1 MSSLS
6 HLNEP
11 TSASP
16 FHEATLA
23 RREMLTPG
31 MVRLTFSGEGLANF
45 RSTGIPDEYIRLFFR
60 DPESGELVLP
70 AIDAEGRWTFPE
82 ERHRV
87 RYSTYTVRRFDAASR
102 ELDIDLVVHKGGQA
116 SDWACAA
123 SIGER
128 IVINN
133 PRGLYAPPADL
144 RWQLLIAD
152 ATGLPAVARILEQ
165 TGAGIFSDIFVELA
179 DEAHVQDLPE
189 HPGARVTWLTG
200 SGNGVAKSR
209 IGSLLA
215 HAPSAQDGG
224 YLWVAGEKS
233 SVRAL
238 REQARTL
245 PCFVDG
251 RQKLVA
257 YWSRSPGAA
266 G

>member
-1 MSSLS
+1 MSSVDHAS
-6 HLNEP
+6 EP
-11 TSASP
+11 AAIGP

-23 RREMLTPG
+23 RREMLTSG

-45 RSTGIPDEYIRLFFR
+45 GSTGIPDEYIRLFFP

-70 AIDAEGRWTFPE
+70 VIDTDGRWTFPE

-102 ELDIDLVVHKGGQA
+102 ELDIDLVVHDGGQA
-116 SDWACAA
+116 SDWAMTA
-123 SIGER
+123 SVGER

-133 PRGLYAPPADL
+133 PRGLYVPPTDL

-165 TGAGIFSDIFVELA
+165 TPAGIFSDVFIEVA
-179 DEAHVQDLPE
+179 DEAHVQDLPD
-189 HPGARVTWLTG
+189 HAGARVTWLTG
-200 SGNGVAKSR
+200 SGNGIAESR
-209 IGSLLA
+209 IGSLLVN
-215 HAPSAQDGG
+215 APRTRDGG
-224 YLWVAGEKS
+224 YLWVAAEKAA
-233 SVRAL
+233 VREL

-251 RQKLVA
+251 RRKLVA
-257 YWSRSPGAA
+257 YWSHASTTAE
-266 G
+266 

>member
-1 MSSLS
+1 MSSVDQAS
-6 HLNEP
+6 EP
-11 TSASP
+11 MIKP

-31 MVRLTFSGEGLANF
+31 MVRLTFSGDGLANF
-45 RSTGIPDEYIRLFFR
+45 RSTGIPDEYIRLFFP
-60 DPESGELVLP
+60 DPKSGELVLP
-70 AIDAEGRWTFPE
+70 TIEADGRWTFPE

-87 RYSTYTVRRFDAASR
+87 RYSTYTVRRFDAVSR
-102 ELDIDLVVHKGGQA
+102 ELDIDLVVHEGGQA
-116 SDWACAA
+116 SDWAMTA
-123 SIGER
+123 SVGER

-133 PRGLYAPPADL
+133 PRGLYVPPVDL

-165 TGAGIFSDIFVELA
+165 TPSGIFSDIFVELA
-179 DEAHVQDLPE
+179 DEAHVQDLPD

-200 SGNGVAKSR
+200 SGNGIAESV
-209 IGSLLA
+209 IGNLLA
-215 HAPSAQDGG
+215 NAPRAQDGG

-233 SVRAL
+233 SVREL

-245 PCFVDG
+245 PCFIDG

-257 YWSRSPGAA
+257 YWSRSPEMA

>member
-1 MSSLS
+1 MSS
-6 HLNEP
+6 
-11 TSASP
+11 SP

-31 MVRLTFSGEGLANF
+31 MVRLTFSGEGLAQF
-45 RSTGIPDEYIRLFFR
+45 RSTGIPDEYIRLFFP
-60 DPESGELVLP
+60 DPESGELILP
-70 AIDAEGRWTFPE
+70 AIDAEGRWIFPE

-102 ELDIDLVVHKGGQA
+102 ELDIDLVVHDGGQA
-116 SDWACAA
+116 SDWAMTA
-123 SIGER
+123 SVGER

-165 TGAGIFSDIFVELA
+165 TPAGIFSDIFVELA

-189 HPGARVTWLTG
+189 HSGARVTWLTG
-200 SGNGVAKSR
+200 SGNGVSGSC
-209 IGSLLA
+209 IGGLLA
-215 HAPSAQDGG
+215 NAPRTQDGG
-224 YLWVAGEKS
+224 YLWVAAEKTA
-233 SVRAL
+233 VREL
-238 REQARTL
+238 RDQARSL
-245 PCFVDG
+245 PCFIDG

-257 YWSRSPGAA
+257 YWSRSVETIG
-266 G
+266 

>member
-1 MSSLS
+1 MSS
-6 HLNEP
+6 
-11 TSASP
+11 SP
-16 FHEATLA
+16 FHEATLV

-31 MVRLTFSGEGLANF
+31 MVRLSFSGEGLANF
-45 RSTGIPDEYIRLFFR
+45 HSTGIPDEYIRLFFP

-70 AIDAEGRWTFPE
+70 AIDSEGRWTYPE

-87 RYSTYTVRRFDAASR
+87 RYSTYTVRRFDAESR
-102 ELDIDLVVHKGGQA
+102 ELDIDLVVHDGGQA
-116 SDWACAA
+116 SDWAMTA

-133 PRGLYAPPADL
+133 PRGLYLPPSDL

-165 TGAGIFSDIFVELA
+165 TPAEIFSDIFVELA
-179 DEAHVQDLPE
+179 DEAHIQDLPD

-200 SGNGVAKSR
+200 SGNGIADSR
-209 IGSLLA
+209 IGGLLA
-215 HAPSAQDGG
+215 HAPRTREGG
-224 YLWVAGEKS
+224 YLWGAAEKS
-233 SVRAL
+233 AVREL
-238 REQARTL
+238 REQARAL

-257 YWSRSPGAA
+257 YWSRSQDMA

>member
-1 MSSLS
+1 MSSVNRVS
-6 HLNEP
+6 EP
-11 TSASP
+11 MTISP
-16 FHEATLA
+16 FHEAILA

-31 MVRLTFSGEGLANF
+31 MVRLSFSGDGLANF
-45 RSTGIPDEYIRLFFR
+45 RSTGIPDEYIRLFFP

-70 AIDAEGRWTFPE
+70 TIDANGRWTFPE

-102 ELDIDLVVHKGGQA
+102 ELDIDLVVHEGGQA
-116 SDWACAA
+116 SDWAMAA
-123 SIGER
+123 SVGER

-133 PRGLYAPPADL
+133 PRGLYVPPPDL

-165 TGAGIFSDIFVELA
+165 TPPAIFSDIFVELA
-179 DEAHVQDLPE
+179 DEAHVQALPD

-200 SGNGVAKSR
+200 SGNGIADSR

-233 SVRAL
+233 SVREL

-257 YWSRSPGAA
+257 YWSRSPEMA

>member
-1 MSSLS
+1 MSSVS
-6 HLNEP
+6 HVSEP
-11 TSASP
+11 MISP

-45 RSTGIPDEYIRLFFR
+45 RSTGIPDEYIRLFFP
-60 DPESGELVLP
+60 DPDSGELVLP
-70 AIDAEGRWTFPE
+70 AIDADGRWTFPE

-102 ELDIDLVVHKGGQA
+102 ELVIDLVVHEGGQA
-116 SDWACAA
+116 SDWAMAA
-123 SIGER
+123 PLGER

-133 PRGLYAPPADL
+133 PRGLYVPPADL

-165 TGAGIFSDIFVELA
+165 TPAAIYSDIFVELA
-179 DEAHVQDLPE
+179 DEAHVQALPD

-200 SGNGVAKSR
+200 SGNGIADSC
-209 IGSLLA
+209 IGGLLA
-215 HAPSAQDGG
+215 NTLRMRDGG
-224 YLWVAGEKS
+224 YLWVAAEKAA
-233 SVRAL
+233 VREL
-238 REQARTL
+238 REQARSL

-257 YWSRSPGAA
+257 YWSRSPEMIG
-266 G
+266 